1 MAGSKTTD
9 TPAAA
14 RPRAIFL
21 IGPTAVGKTAL
32 ACNLYDRFPLEL
44 VNVDSAQVY
53 RQMDIGTAKPDAATL
68 ARYPHWLID
77 IRDPSD
83 AYSAAQFREDAL
95 AAMAKIR
102 AAGRIPLLVGGTG
115 LYFRALQGGLSD
127 LPAAAP
133 SLRARYEREALQHG
147 WPHLHARLA
156 GHDPSAAQRIHA
168 TDSQRISRALEVI
181 ELTGRSLSSQQRG
194 GTGPRPDWHF
204 LKLALMPPDRSQLHE
219 NIAHRLDAML
229 AEGFMDEVRHL
240 HARGDLHA
248 DLPSM
253 RSVGYRQAWQ
263 HLEGELDFD
272 QFRNHALAATRQLAK
287 RQMTWIRT
295 ALDTL
300 WIDPQDEAAQTRAA
314 RLIEAFLPPHNG
326 QNG

>member
-1 MAGSKTTD
+1 MAASRIPETT
-9 TPAAA
+9 PAA
-14 RPRAIFL
+14 RPRAVFL

-32 ACNLYDRFPLEL
+32 ACHLHDRFALEL

-53 RQMDIGTAKPDAATL
+53 RHMDIGTAKPDAAML

-77 IRDPSD
+77 IRDPAD

-95 AAMAKIR
+95 AAMAKIH

-133 SLRARYEREALQHG
+133 ELRARYEREAAQHG

-156 GHDPSAAQRIHA
+156 RHDPQAAQRIHA

-194 GTGPRPDWHF
+194 GTGPRPHWHF
-204 LKLALMPPDRSQLHE
+204 LKLALMPRDRSQLRD
-219 NIAHRLDAML
+219 NITRRFDAML
-229 AEGFMDEVRHL
+229 ADGFLDEVRQL

-263 HLEGELDFD
+263 HLQGELDFD
-272 QFRNHALAATRQLAK
+272 QFRQQALAATRQLAK

-300 WIDPQDEAAQTRAA
+300 WIDPQDGGANVRAA
-314 RLIEAFLPPHNG
+314 RLIEAFLPPRDG
-326 QNG
+326 QNA

>member
-1 MAGSKTTD
+1 MAASELTD
-9 TPAAA
+9 TAQAA

-21 IGPTAVGKTAL
+21 IGPTAAGKTAL
-32 ACNLYDRFPLEL
+32 ACHLHDRFPVEL

-53 RQMDIGTAKPDAATL
+53 RHMDIGTAKPDAQML
-68 ARYPHWLID
+68 ARYPHALID
-77 IRDPSD
+77 IRDPGD
-83 AYSAAQFREDAL
+83 AYSAAHFREDAL
-95 AAMAKIR
+95 EAMAQIH

-133 SLRARYEREALQHG
+133 ELRARYEREAQQHG

-156 GHDPSAAQRIHA
+156 HDDPTAARRIHA

-181 ELTGRSLSSQQRG
+181 ELTGRSLSSQQCG
-194 GTGPRPDWHF
+194 GSGKRPDWHF
-204 LKLALMPPDRSQLHE
+204 LKLALMPPDRRQLHD
-219 NIAHRLDAML
+219 NIALRFDAML
-229 AEGFMDEVRHL
+229 ADGFLDEVRSL

-253 RSVGYRQAWQ
+253 RSVGYRQAWR
-263 HLEGELDFD
+263 HLEGELDLV
-272 QFRNHALAATRQLAK
+272 QFRADALAATRQLAK
-287 RQMTWIRT
+287 RQMTWIRS

-300 WIDPQDEAAQTRAA
+300 WIDPQSDGADARAA
-314 RLIEAFLPPHNG
+314 RLVEAFLPVHNG